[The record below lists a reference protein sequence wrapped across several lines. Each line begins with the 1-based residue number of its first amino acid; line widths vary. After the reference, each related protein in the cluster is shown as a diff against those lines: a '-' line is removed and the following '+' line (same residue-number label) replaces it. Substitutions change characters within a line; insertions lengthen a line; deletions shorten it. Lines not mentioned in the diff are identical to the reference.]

1 MAHFL
6 KTTKRPGLAHIK
18 EKVFGTYLTYL
29 WQRQGKG
36 MTEKAKTLD
45 SFCGRA
51 TFVPF
56 LTPENQSLKEVIGD
70 RQLVAV

>member
-1 MAHFL
+1 
-6 KTTKRPGLAHIK
+6 
-18 EKVFGTYLTYL
+18 
-29 WQRQGKG
+29 